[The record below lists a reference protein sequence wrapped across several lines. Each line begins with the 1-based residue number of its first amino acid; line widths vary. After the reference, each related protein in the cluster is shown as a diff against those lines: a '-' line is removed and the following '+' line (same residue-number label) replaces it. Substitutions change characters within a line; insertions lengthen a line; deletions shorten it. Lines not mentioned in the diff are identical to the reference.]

1 MESCV
6 NALTGQEKRA
16 KLHPHFDTR
25 IARGKARKDPVKA
38 AIALIVLLAPFAAHG
53 QLLKCIGSDGRVE
66 YAAECPP
73 GSKQVQTGIRTTTEG
88 PSSSGAASPQ
98 QKSVAEQEAAFRKR
112 QMESQEARQK
122 DEKKLAEDR
131 EQSAVC
137 EQARTYL
144 NSLKIGNRIA
154 RNDPKTGERIFLED
168 PDRPAEIARAQ
179 RAVDSNCK

>member
-1 MESCV
+1 VRS
-6 NALTGQEKRA
+6 
-16 KLHPHFDTR
+16 
-25 IARGKARKDPVKA
+25 KARKDPVKA

-53 QLLKCIGSDGRVE
+53 QLLKCVGKDGRVE

-73 GSKQVQTGIRTTTEG
+73 DAKEVQTGIRSTRDG
-88 PSSSGAASPQ
+88 PTSGGASSPQ

-112 QMESQEARQK
+112 QMEAQESRQK
-122 DEKKLAEDR
+122 DDKKMTEER
-131 EQSAVC
+131 ELRAAC

-144 NSLKIGNRIA
+144 KSLQVGNRIA
-154 RNDPKTGERIFLED
+154 RNDPKTGELIFLDD